1 MSINNQSNA
10 NVQIL
15 DQLILVSLDGTS
27 ITTGR
32 RKLKK
37 EDLGIGADL
46 PPDVMVSLG
55 SKKIIDPKLI
65 NPFDRFKNQ
74 AISACLKVGIR
85 FMGGYAIPT
94 DKVNDLVSE
103 LNIIKH
109 EFYGYKQEFLKADF
123 NGWINSFEEKYRAIL
138 LREAAID
145 LEYLDRQIQFGFSVL
160 HITPFGNSIVNENLI
175 GQVKSMSD
183 EIFEEVANTAE
194 KYLKN
199 VNSEAI
205 SQHTL
210 NPIRS
215 IANKLQTLAF
225 IDASVEGLH
234 AYISDVLNGV
244 PKTGKIRDKHYND
257 VLSLLNNLRNPKSAK
272 SFVELLSNP
281 QTASGLDSALVIDN
295 SSELPSTDLVSPPMQ
310 PVLESTLAAPA
321 DVVTHTNAFA
331 VAETI
336 DDDFLSGLPT
346 DLPPAGPVADPVI
359 AADADTSAPVVSVSQ
374 PGVVDVVDDSF
385 IAGAFD
391 APQDNADNVNTV
403 TPTNPV
409 NLDVE
414 LADSDDDEIMLF

>member
-37 EDLGIGADL
+37 EDLGVGADL

-55 SKKIIDPKLI
+55 SKKIIDPQLI

-74 AISACLKVGIR
+74 AITACLKVGIR

-94 DKVNDLVSE
+94 DKVNELVSE
-103 LNIIKH
+103 LNIIKQG
-109 EFYGYKQEFLKADF
+109 FYGYKQEFLKADF

-145 LEYLDRQIQFGFSVL
+145 LEYLDKQIQFGFSVL

-183 EIFEEVANTAE
+183 EIFEEVASTAE

-199 VNSEAI
+199 VKSDAI
-205 SQHTL
+205 TQHTL
-210 NPIRS
+210 NPIRA

-225 IDASVEGLH
+225 IDSTVEGLH
-234 AYISDVLNGV
+234 KYISDVLNDV
-244 PKTGKIRDKHYND
+244 PTTGKIRDKHYND

-281 QTASGLDSALVIDN
+281 QTASGLDSSLVIAD
-295 SSELPSTDLVSPPMQ
+295 SFELPSTDLVYSPTQ
-310 PVLESTLAAPA
+310 PALESTPAAPV
-321 DVVTHTNAFA
+321 DVVPHTNAFA

-336 DDDFLSGLPT
+336 DDNFLADLPT

-359 AADADTSAPVVSVSQ
+359 PATDTSASVEVIQSS
-374 PGVVDVVDDSF
+374 GSIEVVDDSAMIGSF
-385 IAGAFD
+385 ID
-391 APQDNADNVNTV
+391 
-403 TPTNPV
+403 PTTETV
-409 NLDVE
+409 NLNAPASATPDTLVF
-414 LADSDDDEIMLF
+414 ADIDSDDDGIMLF

>member
-37 EDLGIGADL
+37 EDLGVGADL

-55 SKKIIDPKLI
+55 SKKIIDPQLI
-65 NPFDRFKNQ
+65 NPFDRFKNK
-74 AISACLKVGIR
+74 AITACLKVGIR

-94 DKVNDLVSE
+94 DKVNELVSE
-103 LNIIKH
+103 LNILKH

-183 EIFEEVANTAE
+183 EIFEEVAGTVE

-199 VNSEAI
+199 VNSDAI

-210 NPIRS
+210 NPIRA

-225 IDASVEGLH
+225 IDSTVEGLH
-234 AYISDVLNGV
+234 KYITDVLSGV

-281 QTASGLDSALVIDN
+281 QAASGLDSSLVIAD
-295 SSELPSTDLVSPPMQ
+295 SFELPSTDLVSPPAQ
-310 PVLESTLAAPA
+310 PALDSTPTAPA
-321 DVVTHTNAFA
+321 DVVPHTNAFV

-336 DDDFLSGLPT
+336 DDNFLSELPT
-346 DLPPAGPVADPVI
+346 DLPPAGPVADPVTS
-359 AADADTSAPVVSVSQ
+359 DVDSSAPVEVTPPVCD
-374 PGVVDVVDDSF
+374 VEVVDDS
-385 IAGAFD
+385 ALLGSFD
-391 APQDNADNVNTV
+391 VPATSAVDLNAPASATFAEV
-403 TPTNPV
+403 
-409 NLDVE
+409 
-414 LADSDDDEIMLF
+414 DSDDDGIMLF